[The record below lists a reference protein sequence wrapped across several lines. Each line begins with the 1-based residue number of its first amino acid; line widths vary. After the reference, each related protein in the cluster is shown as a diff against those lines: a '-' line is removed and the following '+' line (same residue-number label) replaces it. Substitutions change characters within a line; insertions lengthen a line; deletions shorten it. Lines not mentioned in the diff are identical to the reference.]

1 MTPAAAQSMHGVIE
15 PLHAL
20 LYFVPEVQDRFAEAG
35 LEPRSE
41 GYFASRACA
50 LGPTSPHVVAAT
62 FFGFN
67 PDMVHHVCGGLWDKV
82 SPADAYRLRNEG
94 IEALFERVDAPT
106 DDLAEAIVLAR
117 AAGAAAEFAG
127 RPLAAGNAAM
137 PAPGTPWADLFQ
149 ALTVL
154 REHRGD
160 GHVGLLVGAALHPVQ
175 VLAMMHRWPG
185 SPVSRR
191 FLQATRV
198 WTDEHFDAADASLR
212 ELGWLDGDELTAEGL
227 AWREQLEADTDRLA
241 LQPYRALGEDD
252 TRRLFDLLLPIA
264 EAVNAAGAYPRPF
277 PLPDGWQG

>member
-1 MTPAAAQSMHGVIE
+1 MTPAAAQSLHRVIE

-20 LYFVPEVQDRFAEAG
+20 LYFVPEVQDRYAEAG

-41 GYFASRACA
+41 GYFASRACV
-50 LGPTSPHVVAAT
+50 LGTPSPEVVAAT
-62 FFGFN
+62 FYGFN
-67 PDMVHHVCGGLWDKV
+67 PDMVRHVCAGLWDKI
-82 SPADAYRLRNEG
+82 SPEDAYRLRNEG
-94 IEALFERVDAPT
+94 VEALYARVGAPT

-117 AAGAAAEFAG
+117 TAAAAVENAG

-137 PAPGTPWADLFQ
+137 PAPGTPFADLFQ

-160 GHVGLLVGAALHPVQ
+160 GHLGLLVSAGLHPVQ

-185 SPVSRR
+185 STVSRR
-191 FLQATRV
+191 FLQGSRV

-241 LQPYRALGEDD
+241 LQPYRALGDAD
-252 TRRLFDLLLPIA
+252 TRRLFELLLPIA
-264 EAVNAAGAYPRPF
+264 HAVNDGGAYPRPWA
-277 PLPDGWQG
+277 LPEAFEG